1 MNSNEFK
8 RIRLT
13 LTTIDDKEITLVFT
27 GFGMELPNVPPA
39 PRQHVQSNLE
49 KVLGKRTAPPPA
61 SFSIDGVDA
70 MRGNRNPQADQPP
83 SNNNAA
89 PLVDATAKP
98 NPNCDCGAPCV
109 ERTVTKETINKGRRF
124 YCCSGLKAPGCKRI
138 IFIDDVLPHVAVTPT
153 EPVKPLPL
161 APVHPTLADVNRNAT
176 MEAKREYARQLLEE
190 AYADED
196 EFNRINNY

>member
-27 GFGMELPNVPPA
+27 GFGMELPNAPPA

-49 KVLGKRTAPPPA
+49 KILGKRTAPAPS
-61 SFSIDGVDA
+61 SFINDITSA
-70 MRGNRNPQADQPP
+70 RNDQPP